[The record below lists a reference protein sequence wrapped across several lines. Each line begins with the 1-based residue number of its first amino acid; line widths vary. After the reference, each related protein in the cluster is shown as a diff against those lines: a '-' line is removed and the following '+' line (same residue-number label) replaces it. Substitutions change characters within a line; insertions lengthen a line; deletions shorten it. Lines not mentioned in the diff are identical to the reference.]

1 MRFALALL
9 VLAAATSAPV
19 QAAANVDKLTKLKP
33 FQSLTVSG
41 CFDVQLGQG
50 VEPQLT
56 ISATEA
62 QQAQI
67 KIDQQGGKVEIKP
80 SDDDVCDGNPEIK
93 ITVVSAFGKD
103 EDISLAVRGAGDL
116 DATLPQV
123 KSMTLS
129 ISGAGDLTLKQAA
142 GTTAATCRLEI
153 SGAGDIEAKDL
164 ACAAAEISVRGAGVA
179 ELAGKTQK
187 CSLEVRGS
195 GDVDAGALACDA
207 AKVDISGSGNVILA
221 KIEELE
227 VAIRGSGNVSY
238 KGEPKLKS
246 AEIRG
251 SGKLRKL

>member
-1 MRFALALL
+1 MRLALAL
-9 VLAAATSAPV
+9 VLAVTTSAAA
-19 QAAANVDKLTKLKP
+19 QAAGNVEKLTKLKP

-41 CFDVQLGQG
+41 CFDVQLAQG
-50 VEPQLT
+50 VEPQLS
-56 ISATEA
+56 ISASEA
-62 QQAQI
+62 QQAKI
-67 KIDQQGGKVEIKP
+67 KVDQLGGKVEIKP
-80 SDDDVCDGNPEIK
+80 SDDDVCDGNPEIA
-93 ITVVSAFGKD
+93 ITVVSAFAKD
-103 EDISLAVRGAGDL
+103 DEVSLTVRGAGDL

-123 KSMTLS
+123 KTITLS

-142 GTTAATCRLEI
+142 GTTAASCRLEI

-164 ACAAAEISVRGAGVA
+164 ACASAEISVRGSGEA

-187 CSLEVRGS
+187 CLLEVRGS
-195 GDVDAGALACDA
+195 GDVDASRLACDA
-207 AKVDISGSGNVILA
+207 AKVDVSGSGNVVLA